1 MVQECACCAGM
12 PSLQELQKSNDPALR
27 LETTGGHGLRDRRR
41 MAALEGCSDYPMF
54 WD

>member
-27 LETTGGHGLRDRRR
+27 LETTSGHELRDRRH
-41 MAALEGCSDYPMF
+41 MATLEGCSDYQMF

>member
-1 MVQECACCAGM
+1 M

-27 LETTGGHGLRDRRR
+27 LETTSGHELRDRRH
-41 MAALEGCSDYPMF
+41 MATLEGCSDYQMF